1 MTSSRTSRRV
11 RSQWPPAPCVEEEPQ
26 SLSREL
32 NGLSKIGDK
41 PGAEGVQ
48 TRGAVDQ
55 YPILVSANSPPPPS
69 TSPTSIPS
77 VPGLGHVSSD
87 ESTGP
92 TTPPL
97 QEPVIRNT
105 VRFEDEEQPKRMP
118 QQPPSQP
125 RGPHRSQTQQQARR
139 EPSVQRESR
148 PPSHSRESIPSR
160 QNVPAQ
166 HASHASRGPSAPD
179 RIGPR
184 APVPEKTYLPP
195 PKTSLGRSNS
205 ARYAPSAPRPMPER
219 FRREPSSGYLS
230 DSATTSN
237 KPLHQPQATVPTS
250 VQAPVPTVPAMPLSN
265 GPTLAE
271 RIEEKLRQRQEQR
284 DPGSMSDPEARQTS
298 TAAKPLNVNISLPPP
313 VPATAPHSPTRDPQR
328 APGHRAQHEP
338 PASRSRAKTV
348 TMPLAR
354 SMSGSRPPRPLP
366 EMIEKKPA
374 PTLVATQPNPDRS
387 LVQPTAARHSSTS
400 PQRAN
405 PDRSLAQP
413 TATRHPSTSPQ
424 RPNAVG
430 LGLSPCPRTIAVAGY
445 QDWYTLKGLTHLD
458 ICPSCMSQIANT
470 RYRDYFIPSLPKPTN
485 QKTRC
490 AFANAWTR
498 LAWAQMIKKQ
508 HDSLELLYQMTRPP
522 PGTRPCPGRI
532 VAEQS
537 WFRIYDPETGAD
549 LPRFHVCSSCARNVR
564 ILMPAHRETFSQN
577 SEPAERICDF
587 VTSSPRFVK
596 FIDLLD
602 ASASRAE
609 VERSRRPDMRE
620 FLIYARR
627 KVVLRDCRRDR
638 PALGTWHFIPSLP
651 EMCICEDCYDEVVWP
666 LARMNHPIAR
676 MVTGSMRIL
685 PGDGP
690 GRTREASC
698 QLYSPR
704 MRAKFRE
711 AVLRDEFS
719 GLRAVALRRVEAER
733 RFLDRR
739 EELLVAQGKGYECD
753 EEMRKAVDEWRRW
766 E

>member
-1 MTSSRTSRRV
+1 MTASRTSRRV

-26 SLSREL
+26 SLSKEL
-32 NGLSKIGDK
+32 YGLSKIGDK
-41 PGAEGVQ
+41 PGVEGVH

-55 YPILVSANSPPPPS
+55 YPIIVSANSPPPPS
-69 TSPTSIPS
+69 TSPVSIPS
-77 VPGLGHVSSD
+77 VPGLGHLSSD
-87 ESTGP
+87 ESIGP

-97 QEPVIRNT
+97 QEPIIRNT
-105 VRFEDEEQPKRMP
+105 VRFEDEEPKRKP
-118 QQPPSQP
+118 QPASQP
-125 RGPHRSQTQQQARR
+125 RGPPRSQTQQQPKR

-148 PPSHSRESIPSR
+148 PPHSRESIPSR
-160 QNVPAQ
+160 SIEPAQ
-166 HASHASRGPSAPD
+166 HAHAVRGPSAPD
-179 RIGPR
+179 RTVPR
-184 APVPEKTYLPP
+184 APIPETYLPP
-195 PKTSLGRSNS
+195 PKPSMGRSNS
-205 ARYAPSAPRPMPER
+205 ARYAPSVPRPMPER
-219 FRREPSSGYLS
+219 FRGEPSPGYSS

-237 KPLHQPQATVPTS
+237 RPMYQPQASAPLP
-250 VQAPVPTVPAMPLSN
+250 VQAPMPKIPVIPIPN
-265 GPTLAE
+265 GLTLAE

-284 DPGSMSDPEARQTS
+284 DPGSSSDAETRPQT
-298 TAAKPLNVNISLPPP
+298 TAAKPLNINISLPPP
-313 VPATAPHSPTRDPQR
+313 VPATAPHSPTRDSQR
-328 APGHRAQHEP
+328 TSGHRSQHEP
-338 PASRSRAKTV
+338 QVSRSRAKSVTV
-348 TMPLAR
+348 PPAR
-354 SMSGSRPPRPLP
+354 SMSGSRPPPRPLP
-366 EMIEKKPA
+366 EMTEKSKPA
-374 PTLVATQPNPDRS
+374 PTPVANQPNTDWALVQPAPRLPSISPQRSNPDRA
-387 LVQPTAARHSSTS
+387 LIQPTA
-400 PQRAN
+400 P
-405 PDRSLAQP
+405 
-413 TATRHPSTSPQ
+413 HPSKSPQ
-424 RPNAVG
+424 RPNSVG

-458 ICPSCMSQIANT
+458 ICPSCMSQIAHS
-470 RYRDYFIPSLPKPTN
+470 RYREYFIPSLSKPAN

-490 AFANAWTR
+490 AFASAWTR

-532 VAEQS
+532 VAEQT
-537 WFRIYDPETGAD
+537 WYRIYDPEINSD
-549 LPRFHVCSSCARNVR
+549 LPRFHVCSSCVRNVR
-564 ILMPAHRETFSQN
+564 ILMPAHRETFVQN
-577 SEPAERICDF
+577 PEPAERICDF

-602 ASASRAE
+602 AAASRAE
-609 VERSRRPDMRE
+609 ADRSRRPDTRE
-620 FLIYARR
+620 FLNYARR

-638 PALGTWHFIPSLP
+638 PALSTWHFIPSLP
-651 EMCICEDCYDEVVWP
+651 EMCICEDCYDEIVWP

-676 MVTGSMRIL
+676 MVTSSMRIL

-711 AVLRDEFS
+711 AVLRDEFG